1 LGSELNLRIADW
13 VPVPLPEVV
22 PTKEQRV
29 YESAVYETQSN
40 MSPIYEMPV

>member
-1 LGSELNLRIADW
+1 VLAICTDW
-13 VPVPLPEVV
+13 VAVPLPEVE

-40 MSPIYEMPV
+40 MSPVYEMPV